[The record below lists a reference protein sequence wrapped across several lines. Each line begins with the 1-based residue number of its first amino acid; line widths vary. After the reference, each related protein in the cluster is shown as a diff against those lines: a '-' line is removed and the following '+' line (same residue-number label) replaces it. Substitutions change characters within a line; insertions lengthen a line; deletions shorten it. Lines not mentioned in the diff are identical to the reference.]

1 MSKDEYLIADE
12 PLKALNVFSM
22 PMILGSFFQQ
32 VYNMAR
38 TEQKEG
44 VPENCSGTPFTLCW
58 IIGSGRSDPFAS
70 SVFADNLLDTF
81 VGIQKIAD
89 GRIVVQGVDQIGNV
103 FAHITVDVP
112 FSGKKL
118 RCLVD

>member
-1 MSKDEYLIADE
+1 MSKDEYLIVDE

-44 VPENCSGTPFTLCW
+44 VPENCSGTPFIFCLF
-58 IIGSGRSDPFAS
+58 ILKIRSFRL
-70 SVFADNLLDTF
+70 FC
-81 VGIQKIAD
+81 I
-89 GRIVVQGVDQIGNV
+89 
-103 FAHITVDVP
+103 
-112 FSGKKL
+112 
-118 RCLVD
+118 C

>member
-1 MSKDEYLIADE
+1 MSKDEYLIVDE

-44 VPENCSGTPFTLCW
+44 VPENCSGTPSFCW
-58 IIGSGRSDPFAS
+58 IIDLGKSDPFAS

-89 GRIVVQGVDQIGNV
+89 
-103 FAHITVDVP
+103 
-112 FSGKKL
+112 
-118 RCLVD
+118 

>member
-44 VPENCSGTPFTLCW
+44 VPENRP
-58 IIGSGRSDPFAS
+58 
-70 SVFADNLLDTF
+70 VHLLYF
-81 VGIQKIAD
+81 V
-89 GRIVVQGVDQIGNV
+89 
-103 FAHITVDVP
+103 
-112 FSGKKL
+112 
-118 RCLVD
+118 CLS